1 MMERKRSLANANWEN
16 VYFKQC
22 SSGAPAAV
30 AMPVCWLLGVVRRV
44 KLVMSR

>member
-1 MMERKRSLANANWEN
+1 MMGRKRSLANANWES

-22 SSGAPAAV
+22 CSGAPAAV
-30 AMPVCWLLGVVRRV
+30 AMFAYWLLGEVRRL